1 MERKDLQFGVEKIQH
16 QWYFHFDVD
25 TGMVNSMSVNKQDS
39 SVAIPDSLAQDINSG
54 NDNMT
59 FYKVVFKDGKYSYI
73 NTVKV
78 TPTVQNINDKEI
90 DNTTFYKIKANN
102 SDTKILFEH
111 KDKELSI
118 SATATMQKIIKD
130 TFKADSVHRFFV
142 CNKNDHSI
150 LHKTIELNLY
160 DLCGQS
166 ITVPLDIAKDS
177 YSIYCRKLLEYGY
190 V

>member
-1 MERKDLQFGVEKIQH
+1 
-16 QWYFHFDVD
+16 
-25 TGMVNSMSVNKQDS
+25 MVNSMSVNKQDS

-59 FYKVVFKDGKYSYI
+59 FYKVGFKDGKYSYI

-130 TFKADSVHRFFV
+130 TFF
-142 CNKNDHSI
+142 
-150 LHKTIELNLY
+150 
-160 DLCGQS
+160 
-166 ITVPLDIAKDS
+166 
-177 YSIYCRKLLEYGY
+177 
-190 V
+190 

>member
-142 CNKNDHSI
+142 CKKNDHSI

-160 DLCGQS
+160 DLCEQS

-177 YSIYCRKLLEYGY
+177 YSIYCRKLLEYSH

>member
-25 TGMVNSMSVNKQDS
+25 TGMVNSMSIHKQDS
-39 SVAIPDSLAQDINSG
+39 SVPIPDSLAQDINSG
-54 NDNMT
+54 NDNMM
-59 FYKVVFKDGKYSYI
+59 FYKVLFKDGKYSYV

-78 TPTVQNINDKEI
+78 TPTVQHNSDTEI
-90 DNTTFYKIKANN
+90 TNTTFYKIKENN

-111 KDKELSI
+111 RDKELSI

-130 TFKADSVHRFFV
+130 TFKANSVHRFFI
-142 CNKNDHSI
+142 CKKNDHSI
-150 LHKTIELNLY
+150 LHKTIELNLF
-160 DLCGQS
+160 DLCEQS
-166 ITVPLDIAKDS
+166 ITVPLDIAKNN
-177 YSIYCRKLLEYGY
+177 YSIYCRKLLEYSH